1 MSLAAAKTEPSAHG
15 RIPVLDIG
23 AYLAGEAGAAAPLAR
38 AIARTCEDTGFLVV
52 ANHGVPQQLVDDTFA
67 VAQQFFARP
76 EPDKL
81 ALKIG
86 KYNIGYLPFGGQVVR
101 HSPVNKNTRPNFSES
116 FYITRDRAPDHPD
129 IVNNKPL
136 VGLNRWPEDMPE
148 FRAATTAYYRAME
161 AMTTRLVP
169 LFALALDLPADYFA
183 AAFAEPNCTIRLIHY
198 PPHPSPEDNEFG
210 FAPHTDNN
218 FITFLAQSKLPGLE
232 VRTAEGDW
240 IRPPAVPGTFVVNTG
255 AMLARYSNDRFRATP
270 HRVINRNDRSR
281 YACPF
286 FLGPNHDVVVEP
298 VPSCVGPDNPPKY
311 EPTTYGAFTQH
322 LLTLNFAHRQA
333 AAAASTRG
341 KLNDG
346 QAGAGSAVLRWRR
359 RSARFMTP
367 ATTIR
372 GRMPTLRRPSTRCS
386 RPPAA
391 NEAPAPT
398 HAMTNSAVPWT
409 RPRSSGRCD
418 AVIWVVPAM

>member
-1 MSLAAAKTEPSAHG
+1 MTARAAFRCSISARISPARRERQHRWRVPSPAPAKTPGFSSSPITACRSIWSTTPS
-15 RIPVLDIG
+15 PS
-23 AYLAGEAGAAAPLAR
+23 
-38 AIARTCEDTGFLVV
+38 
-52 ANHGVPQQLVDDTFA
+52 PQH
-67 VAQQFFARP
+67 FFARP
-76 EPDKL
+76 EGDKL

-101 HSPVNKNTRPNFSES
+101 HSPVNKNTKPNFSES

-298 VPSCVGPDNPPKY
+298 VPSCVGPDNPPRY

-333 AAAASTRG
+333 GGSG
-341 KLNDG
+341 EY
-346 QAGAGSAVLRWRR
+346 AG
-359 RSARFMTP
+359 
-367 ATTIR
+367 
-372 GRMPTLRRPSTRCS
+372 
-386 RPPAA
+386 
-391 NEAPAPT
+391 
-398 HAMTNSAVPWT
+398 
-409 RPRSSGRCD
+409 
-418 AVIWVVPAM
+418 

>member
-1 MSLAAAKTEPSAHG
+1 MNLAAVANDLYPRREAGVLRDPSSGQG

-23 AYLAGEAGAAAPLAR
+23 AYLAGEARAAAPLAR

-52 ANHGVPQQLVDDTFA
+52 ANHGVPQPLVDGTFT
-67 VAQQFFARP
+67 VTEKFFARP
-76 EPDKL
+76 EGDKL
-81 ALKIG
+81 ALKVG

-101 HSPVNKNTRPNFSES
+101 HSPVNKNTKPNFSES
-116 FYITRDRAPDHPD
+116 FYITRDRSADHPD

-148 FRAATTAYYRAME
+148 FGY
-161 AMTTRLVP
+161 
-169 LFALALDLPADYFA
+169 
-183 AAFAEPNCTIRLIHY
+183 
-198 PPHPSPEDNEFG
+198 
-210 FAPHTDNN
+210 APHTDNT

-298 VPSCVGPDNPPKY
+298 VPSCVGPDNPPRY
-311 EPTTYGAFTQH
+311 EPTTYGAFTQR
-322 LLTLNFAHRQA
+322 LLSLNFAHRQA
-333 AAAASTRG
+333 GGSG
-341 KLNDG
+341 EY
-346 QAGAGSAVLRWRR
+346 AG
-359 RSARFMTP
+359 
-367 ATTIR
+367 
-372 GRMPTLRRPSTRCS
+372 
-386 RPPAA
+386 
-391 NEAPAPT
+391 
-398 HAMTNSAVPWT
+398 
-409 RPRSSGRCD
+409 
-418 AVIWVVPAM
+418 

>member
-1 MSLAAAKTEPSAHG
+1 
-15 RIPVLDIG
+15 
-23 AYLAGEAGAAAPLAR
+23 
-38 AIARTCEDTGFLVV
+38 
-52 ANHGVPQQLVDDTFA
+52 
-67 VAQQFFARP
+67 
-76 EPDKL
+76 
-81 ALKIG
+81 
-86 KYNIGYLPFGGQVVR
+86 VR
-101 HSPVNKNTRPNFSES
+101 HSPVNKNTKPNFSES

-148 FRAATTAYYRAME
+148 LRGATTAYYRAME

-183 AAFAEPNCTIRLIHY
+183 PAFAEPNCTIRLIHY

-255 AMLARYSNDRFRATP
+255 AMLARYSNNRFRATP

-298 VPSCVGPDNPPKY
+298 VPSCVGPDNPPQY

-333 AAAASTRG
+333 G
-341 KLNDG
+341 
-346 QAGAGSAVLRWRR
+346 GSGEYA
-359 RSARFMTP
+359 
-367 ATTIR
+367 
-372 GRMPTLRRPSTRCS
+372 
-386 RPPAA
+386 
-391 NEAPAPT
+391 E
-398 HAMTNSAVPWT
+398 
-409 RPRSSGRCD
+409 
-418 AVIWVVPAM
+418 

>member
-1 MSLAAAKTEPSAHG
+1 MSLAAAKTESWAQG
-15 RIPVLDIG
+15 RIPVLDIR

-52 ANHGVPQQLVDDTFA
+52 ANHGVPQHLIDDTFA
-67 VAQQFFARP
+67 VAERFFTRS

-81 ALKIG
+81 ALKVG

-101 HSPVNKNTRPNFSES
+101 HSPVNKNTKPNFSES
-116 FYITRDRAPDHPD
+116 FYITRDRAPDHAD

-148 FRAATTAYYRAME
+148 FRAATMAYYRAME

-270 HRVINRNDRSR
+270 HRVINRNDRAR

-286 FLGPNHDVVVEP
+286 FLGPHHDVVVEP
-298 VPSCVGPDNPPKY
+298 VPSCVGPDNPPRY

-322 LLTLNFAHRQA
+322 LLALNFAHRQA
-333 AAAASTRG
+333 GGSG
-341 KLNDG
+341 EY
-346 QAGAGSAVLRWRR
+346 AG
-359 RSARFMTP
+359 
-367 ATTIR
+367 
-372 GRMPTLRRPSTRCS
+372 
-386 RPPAA
+386 
-391 NEAPAPT
+391 
-398 HAMTNSAVPWT
+398 
-409 RPRSSGRCD
+409 
-418 AVIWVVPAM
+418 